1 VLPPTA
7 VGLVLLEAL
16 GRRSPLGG
24 WLASH
29 GLEVVFTWKAVVL
42 AMAVMSFPLLVR
54 SARTAFE
61 EVDPRLVGLA
71 RTLGCG
77 PLAAFRRVTLPLAW
91 RGLLAGVVLAFS
103 RALGEFGATVM
114 IAGNIPGR
122 TQTLALAIFHD
133 NQLGKDDRALV
144 LAGGDDRARLRG
156 PLDRRVV
163 HAPAL
168 AADRRMIDID
178 LELALASYTLRVAAR
193 LDSGVTAVMGPS
205 GSGKTSLLEAI
216 AGLRRGARG
225 RLALDGQ
232 LLLDT
237 ANRRSLPP
245 EARRVGYVPQD
256 AGLFPHLTAHANVRF
271 GARADASAVASAIA
285 TLEIDRLL
293 ERFPASLSGGEKQR
307 VALARALATR
317 PRLLLLD
324 EPLAALDVGLRERIL
339 PYLMRVRD
347 EWKTPVLYVTHNV
360 GEALAL
366 SRRMLLL
373 RDGRVEA
380 DGAPF
385 ELLAT
390 PAMASA
396 AEPGVENLFSGRVRG
411 HDVEGGVT
419 ILDLASGQG
428 HDRATRRGA
437 HARQRGHRAVRAEDV
452 IVARKAPEGLSAR
465 NLFEVRIVAL
475 ARAGADV
482 TLRCAPPG
490 GEGSSSG
497 SCASRPPRRRRSGS
511 RPVTRRTSP

>member
-1 VLPPTA
+1 
-7 VGLVLLEAL
+7 
-16 GRRSPLGG
+16 
-24 WLASH
+24 
-29 GLEVVFTWKAVVL
+29 
-42 AMAVMSFPLLVR
+42 
-54 SARTAFE
+54 
-61 EVDPRLVGLA
+61 
-71 RTLGCG
+71 
-77 PLAAFRRVTLPLAW
+77 
-91 RGLLAGVVLAFS
+91 
-103 RALGEFGATVM
+103 
-114 IAGNIPGR
+114 
-122 TQTLALAIFHD
+122 
-133 NQLGKDDRALV
+133 
-144 LAGGDDRARLRG
+144 
-156 PLDRRVV
+156 VV

-168 AADRRMIDID
+168 AADRRMIEID

-193 LDSGVTAVMGPS
+193 LESGVTAVMGPS
-205 GSGKTSLLEAI
+205 GAGKTSLLEAI
-216 AGLRRGARG
+216 AGLRRGTRG
-225 RLALDGQ
+225 RVALDGQ
-232 LLLDT
+232 LLLDS
-237 ANRRSLPP
+237 AHGRSLPP

-339 PYLMRVRD
+339 PYLLRVRD

-396 AEPGVENLFSGRVRG
+396 AEPGVENLFSGRVRA

-428 HDRATRRGA
+428 ITVPLAAALTPGSA
-437 HARQRGHRAVRAEDV
+437 VTVAVRAEDV
-452 IVARKAPEGLSAR
+452 IVARRAPEGLSAR
-465 NLFEVRIVAL
+465 NLFEVRIAAL
-475 ARAGADV
+475 TRAGADV
-482 TLRCAPPG
+482 TLRCAPQD
-490 GEGSSSG
+490 GEGTLEWIVRVTPSAA
-497 SCASRPPRRRRSGS
+497 ASLGLAVGQVAYLAVKSHSVRL
-511 RPVTRRTSP
+511 V